1 MVLLQY
7 SIYKRGSVLWT
18 LVPLEGMNNINYP
31 LWVKFEIDCFRQD
44 YTIFIQQKS
53 ALVFLLPL

>member
-7 SIYKRGSVLWT
+7 SNYKGGSVLWT
-18 LVPLEGMNNINYP
+18 LVPLEGMNNINNP

>member
-7 SIYKRGSVLWT
+7 SNYKGGSVLWT
-18 LVPLEGMNNINYP
+18 LVPLEGMNNINNP

-53 ALVFLLPL
+53 ALVFLQPL

>member
-7 SIYKRGSVLWT
+7 SNYKRGSVIWT
-18 LVPLEGMNNINYP
+18 LVPLEGMNNINNP
-31 LWVKFEIDCFRQD
+31 LWVKFEIDCFSQH